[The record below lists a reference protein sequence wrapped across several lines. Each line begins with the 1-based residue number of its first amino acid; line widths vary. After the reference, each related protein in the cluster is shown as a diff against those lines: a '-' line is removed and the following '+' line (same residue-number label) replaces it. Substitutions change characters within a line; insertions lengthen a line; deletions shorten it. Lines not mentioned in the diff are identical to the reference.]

1 MSARTVRTTIT
12 LPVDLVDA
20 ADRAVREG
28 RARSRND
35 LLVAALR
42 HELAAQERAEID
54 AAFAALAD
62 DQAFQAESI
71 AIAEE
76 AVQSGWEALQ
86 VAEADG

>member
-1 MSARTVRTTIT
+1 MSTGTVRTTVT

-42 HELAAQERAEID
+42 RELAAQERAEID
-54 AAFAALAD
+54 AAFAVMAD
-62 DQAFQAESI
+62 DQELQAESVKL
-71 AIAEE
+71 AEE

-86 VAEADG
+86 LAEADP

>member
-12 LPVDLVDA
+12 LPVDLADA

-28 RARSRND
+28 KARSRND

-62 DQAFQAESI
+62 DRAFHAESI

-76 AVQSGWEALQ
+76 AVQSGWEALKA
-86 VAEADG
+86 AEADG